1 LPAMIGCFIDH
12 FHLLKYIYIVFWAKQ
27 YVELLSIWNY
37 KVFGAFKYLELKSIW
52 SLKVFGALK
61 YL

>member
-1 LPAMIGCFIDH
+1 
-12 FHLLKYIYIVFWAKQ
+12 
-27 YVELLSIWNY
+27 VELLSIWNY